1 MSHEPESSTVTDPTN
16 NANASESSNNV
27 GTRRTHDTVAR
38 ERRQRNRRLFNKKR
52 EAFLGDLMRNVD
64 ILVYAELSAVYY
76 MEYVFST

>member
-1 MSHEPESSTVTDPTN
+1 MSDEPEPSTVTGST
-16 NANASESSNNV
+16 NANASASSDNV
-27 GTRRTHDTVAR
+27 EARRRHETAAR